1 MLAWASSSHK
11 VMNMPE
17 MRHREEA
24 VNTQLAVLLSRF
36 GVKADA
42 ETILS
47 QGAERPDVLF
57 GFSGLRVAIEGK
69 FDDLPSAK
77 EAALENAKG
86 RVERGISHIAAA
98 VVYPGNLRLSPTT
111 QLLSRLETAVL
122 TYRIVSETGE
132 TEWVEGSPASLMD
145 ALRRV
150 QETLAQDDIVEK
162 TARSL
167 SALLEIVAGLWL
179 PQPVTCDRLAAI
191 LGMVAPK
198 GETPDKAGKRR
209 ETAAKVSALVIANA
223 LIFQEQLS
231 ATREQL
237 SATYEPVLSLRALE
251 SEKDPLGA
259 ARNNWRR
266 IWENIDYVPIF
277 QLGERVLNELP
288 TSRDTIS
295 TFRRL
300 LREAISI
307 CSNQAALRHDL
318 MGRIYHWLL
327 HEAKHLGTFYT
338 SVSAATLLL
347 KLALSR
353 DWGLDFGDP
362 SALAEFK
369 VADFACGTGTLL
381 MAAAQAITDAYV
393 RTRALSGRSLTPFDL
408 RNLHRVLMEDTLYG
422 YDVLPSAVH
431 LTAST
436 LGMLAPK
443 VAFRQMNLF
452 VLPLGVHD
460 LVPHLGSLDFLFVNK
475 IETQFALDG
484 SHAAAK
490 VTGAGVEYE
499 TAAKV
504 PDLDLCVMNPPFV
517 RSVGGNLLF
526 GSLPDERGALQKE
539 LKKRTRKISASAT
552 AGLGAIFAVVAD
564 KHLKAGGRLAFVLPH
579 AISSGEAWAETRQLI
594 AKGYHLETVI
604 SSHDA
609 ARPNFSEN
617 TDLSEILF
625 IARKLKAK
633 EPAGETTY
641 VSLWK
646 NPTSIH
652 EALDLAGR
660 IEATESG
667 IIQSIS
673 GSRGEIFRLPAAQGT
688 ENWHGALFSRGA
700 LAQAFLS
707 LLKGRFELP
716 GHRAR
721 KISLCPLSDIG
732 ELGYDQRDIH
742 DAFTVSEDAWS
753 LYPAF
758 WDHKAEKVK
767 SLRQESNAW
776 LHARTEAAKRRPL
789 KNAEQVWQKSAD
801 ILLVE
806 RLWSITHRVLAVGF
820 DKAVLG
826 NTWWALKTA
835 LPPQQKKA
843 LLLWLN
849 STPGLLLFYGR
860 RVVTRGPWVK
870 MKKPAW
876 TAMPV
881 LDVRRLSAKPL
892 AGLAAMFDEAAGQDL
907 QALSQLTSDPV
918 RKAMDDALSAALH
931 LPDLAPWREMLGQE
945 PGLTGKAIL

>member
-1 MLAWASSSHK
+1 
-11 VMNMPE
+11 MPD

-47 QGAERPDVLF
+47 KGADRPDVLF
-57 GFSGLRVAIEGK
+57 EFAGLRVAIEGK
-69 FDDLPSAK
+69 FDDHPSAK
-77 EAALENAKG
+77 EAVLENAKG

-98 VVYPGNLRLSPTT
+98 VVYPGSLRLSPTAE
-111 QLLSRLETAVL
+111 LLTRLETASL

-179 PQPVTCDRLAAI
+179 AQPTTCDRLAGI
-191 LGMVAPK
+191 LGMSAPK

-231 ATREQL
+231 VTDAGT
-237 SATYEPVLSLRALE
+237 LSLKKLE
-251 SEKDPLGA
+251 GEGDVVEA
-259 ARNNWRR
+259 ARSHWRW
-266 IWENIDYVPIF
+266 IWENVDYAPIF
-277 QLGERVLNELP
+277 QLSERVLEELP
-288 TSRDTIS
+288 TSRS
-295 TFRRL
+295 TTAAFRRL
-300 LREAISI
+300 LREAMDI
-307 CSNQAALRHDL
+307 CTRQSALRHDL

-347 KLALSR
+347 KLALGR
-353 DWGLDFGDP
+353 EWEIDFGDP
-362 SALAEFK
+362 SEIAEFN

-381 MAAAQAITDAYV
+381 MASAQAISDAYI
-393 RTRALSGRSLTPFDL
+393 RARAKSGRSLTSVDL
-408 RNLHRVLMEDTLYG
+408 RTLHRVLMENTLYG

-436 LGMLAPK
+436 LAMLAPE
-443 VAFRQMNLF
+443 VAFRRMNLY
-452 VLPLGVHD
+452 VLPLGIHD
-460 LVPHLGSLDFLFVNK
+460 KVPRLGSLDFLFLKTIKTN
-475 IETQFALDG
+475 FALDF
-484 SHAAAK
+484 SQAAAK
-490 VTGAGVEYE
+490 RTGAGVEYQ
-499 TAAKV
+499 TNAIV
-504 PDLDLCVMNPPFV
+504 PSLDLCVMNPPFV

-526 GSLPDERGALQKE
+526 GSLPDERGALQAE
-539 LKKRTRKISASAT
+539 LKRRIKKIDASAT
-552 AGLGAIFAVVAD
+552 AGLGAVFVAMAD
-564 KHLKAGGRLAFVLPH
+564 EKLEEGGRLAFVLPH
-579 AISSGEAWAETRQLI
+579 AVSSGEAWAETRQLI

-707 LLKGRFELP
+707 LVKGRIELP
-716 GHRAR
+716 GQKRAT
-721 KISLCPLSDIG
+721 IHVCPVEKLGEIG
-732 ELGYDQRDIH
+732 PDQRRIH
-742 DAFTVSEDAWS
+742 EAFDLSLDAPS

-758 WDHKAEKVK
+758 WDHKADIVR
-767 SLRQESNAW
+767 SLRQAPNAW
-776 LHARTEAAKRRPL
+776 LHPRATPRYADRKPTADY
-789 KNAEQVWQKSAD
+789 AEYPFHLWNMSAD
-801 ILLVE
+801 ILLAE
-806 RLWSITHRVLAVGF
+806 RLRTNTHRLLAVGL
-820 DKAVLG
+820 DRPVLG
-826 NTWWALKTA
+826 NTWWAFKTA
-835 LPPQQKKA
+835 LPDPQKKA

-860 RVVTRGPWVK
+860 RVVTQGPWAK

-892 AGLAAMFDEAAGQDL
+892 AALAAAFDEAAGQDL

-918 RKAMDDALSAALH
+918 RKAMDEALSTALH

-945 PGLTGKAIL
+945 PGLTGKPIL